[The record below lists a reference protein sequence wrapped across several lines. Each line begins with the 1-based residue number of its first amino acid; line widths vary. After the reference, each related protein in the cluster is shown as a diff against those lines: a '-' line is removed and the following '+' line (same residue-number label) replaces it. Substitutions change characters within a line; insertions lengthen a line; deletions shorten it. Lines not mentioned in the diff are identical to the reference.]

1 MKLVVAE
8 KPSVGRTIAAV
19 LGVSEKK
26 NGYIEG
32 GDYIVTWCRGHL
44 VEPAMPENY
53 DEKYK
58 FRKIEDL
65 PIIPEKW
72 KLAVLKDSADQYKI
86 VKGLMLD
93 SRVTEIVSATD
104 AGREGECIFRYVYY
118 LTGCKKPV
126 LRLWTSS
133 LEESAIRQG
142 FAGLKPMSAYD
153 NLFAAGFARAKADWL
168 IGMNGSRLFSCL
180 YRSNLSVGRVQTPT
194 LAMIVQRD
202 ADIQNFVKKP
212 YYVVELDCGF
222 KASSD
227 RFDEKP
233 PAEML
238 QERCNGQN
246 ATVTALKR
254 ERKTENPPKL
264 YDLTSLQRDANRM
277 FGYTAK
283 ETLDYA
289 QSLYEAQLIT
299 YPRTD
304 SNYITTDMEQTVTAL
319 VGKVSEHIPAAS
331 GIAVPNPNVKRL
343 INDKKVSDHHA
354 ILPTDKISVKDL
366 AALPIGE
373 KNILSLVSARLIAA
387 VAEPHLFEAVS
398 AEITCADTVFKATG
412 RTVLQPGWK
421 AADRQMRDRLKTDK
435 TEKPEQDENAA
446 ALPPISEGQ
455 TFENVPAVVA
465 ERFPHPPKP
474 FTDDTLLAAMERAG
488 NDSYED
494 DGTEK
499 KGLGTPAT
507 RAAIIEGLL
516 KREYI
521 KRTGKQIF
529 PTEKGKQLI
538 QIVPESLKSPKTTAE
553 WETVLQHIEHGN
565 SDVSAEQFTQQ
576 ITEQTRTLIQDYSSS
591 APAESKPESNPFYQK
606 ADDSIGK
613 CPKCGKPVREY
624 PKSFSCTSGKD
635 GCGFVIW
642 KTMSGKAITAAQAK
656 KLLEKGKTDLIKGF
670 TSKAGKAFSAYVILK
685 PDFTTG
691 FEFPTRK

>member
-1 MKLVVAE
+1 MRLIIAE

-32 GDYIVTWCRGHL
+32 SDSIVTWCRGHL
-44 VEPAMPENY
+44 AEPAKPEHY

-65 PIIPEKW
+65 PIIPERW
-72 KLAVLKDSADQYKI
+72 KLAVLKDSAEQFK
-86 VKGLMLD
+86 VVRSLMLD
-93 SRVTEIVSATD
+93 PRVTEIVSATD

-133 LEESAIRQG
+133 LEESAIRSG
-142 FAGLKPMSAYD
+142 FANLKPMTAYD
-153 NLFAAGFARAKADWL
+153 ALFAAGFARAKADWL
-168 IGMNGSRLFSCL
+168 IGINASRLFSGL
-180 YRSNLSVGRVQTPT
+180 YHSNLSVGRVQTPT

-212 YYVVELDCGF
+212 YYAVELDCGF

-233 PAEML
+233 PAEAL
-238 QERCNGQN
+238 QERCDGQT

-254 ERKTENPPKL
+254 GKKTENPPEL
-264 YDLTSLQRDANRM
+264 YDITTLQRDANRM
-277 FGYTAK
+277 FGYTAQQ
-283 ETLDYA
+283 TLDYA
-289 QSLYEAQLIT
+289 QSIYEAQLIT

-304 SNYITTDMEQTVTAL
+304 SRYITADMENTVTAL
-319 VGKVSEHIPAAS
+319 VGTVLQHIPTAS
-331 GIAVPNPNVKRL
+331 GIVLPQPDIRRL
-343 INDKKVSDHHA
+343 INDEMVSDHPA
-354 ILPTDKISVKDL
+354 ILPTEKIASKNMS
-366 AALPIGE
+366 ALPIGE
-373 KNILSLVSARLIAA
+373 RNILFLIASRLIAA
-387 VAEPHLFEAVS
+387 VDAPHLYEAVS
-398 AEITCADTVFKATG
+398 AELTCAGALFHAAG
-412 RTVLQPGWK
+412 RTVLQDGWK
-421 AADRQMRDRLKTDK
+421 AADRLLRDRMKTDQ
-435 TEKPEQDENAA
+435 TDEPETDESEHTD
-446 ALPPISEGQ
+446 LSKLREGQ
-455 TFENVPAVVA
+455 TFANVPAAVA
-465 ERFPHPPKP
+465 ERTPKPPRP

-507 RAAIIEGLL
+507 RAAVIEGLM

-521 KRTGKQIF
+521 RRTGKQIF

-538 QIVPESLKSPKTTAE
+538 AIVPESLKSPKTTAD
-553 WETVLQHIEHGN
+553 WETVLQHIEHGDF
-565 SDVSAEQFTQQ
+565 SVTAAQFTEQ
-576 ITEQTRTLIQDYSSS
+576 IAQQTRSLIRDYSSV
-591 APAESKPESNPFYQK
+591 PAESKPESNPFYQK
-606 ADDSIGK
+606 ADDSIGT

-642 KTMSGKAITAAQAK
+642 KNMSGKSLPAAQAK
-656 KLLEKGKTDLIKGF
+656 KLLEKGRTDLMKGF
-670 TSKAGKAFSAYVILK
+670 TSKAGKPFSAYVILK
-685 PDFTTG
+685 ADYTTG
-691 FEFPTRK
+691 FEFQNRK

>member
-19 LGVSEKK
+19 LGVSDKK
-26 NGYIEG
+26 TGYIEG
-32 GDYIVTWCRGHL
+32 KDYIVTWCRGHL
-44 VEPAMPENY
+44 VEPAAPDNY

-58 FRKIEDL
+58 FRRIEDL
-65 PIIPEKW
+65 PIIPERW
-72 KLAVLKDSADQYKI
+72 KLAILKDSADQYKI

-153 NLFAAGFARAKADWL
+153 NLFAAGYARAKADWL
-168 IGMNGSRLFSCL
+168 IGMNGSRLFSGL
-180 YRSNLSVGRVQTPT
+180 YHSNLSVGRVQTPT

-227 RFDEKP
+227 RFEEKP

-238 QERCNGQN
+238 QERCNGQT

-254 ERKTENPPKL
+254 EKKTESPPKL
-264 YDLTSLQRDANRM
+264 YDLTTLQRDANRM

-304 SNYITTDMEQTVTAL
+304 SNYITTDMEQPVMARI
-319 VGKVSEHIPAAS
+319 GKVLTYIPAAS
-331 GIAVPNPNVKRL
+331 GISVPNPNVKRL

-354 ILPTDKISVKDL
+354 LLPTDKIAEKNL
-366 AALPIGE
+366 TELPLGE
-373 KNILSLVSARLIAA
+373 KNILFLVSARLIAA
-387 VAEPHLFEAVS
+387 VSEPHLYEAVS
-398 AEITCADTVFKATG
+398 AEITCADTLFRATG
-412 RTVLQPGWK
+412 RTVLQAGWK
-421 AADRQMRDRLKTDK
+421 AADKQMRDRLKTDK
-435 TEKPEQDENAA
+435 TDKPEPDETAA
-446 ALPPISEGQ
+446 VLPQISEGQ
-455 TFENVPAVVA
+455 TFPNVPAAAA

-507 RAAIIEGLL
+507 RAAIIEGLQ

-521 KRTGKQIF
+521 TRKGKQIF

-538 QIVPESLKSPKTTAE
+538 AIVPESLKSSKTTAE
-553 WETVLQHIEHGN
+553 WETVLQHIERGN
-565 SDVSAEQFTQQ
+565 SQVSAAQFTEQ
-576 ITEQTRTLIQDYSSS
+576 IAEQTRSLVRDYSSS
-591 APAESKPESNPFYQK
+591 APTATDPDNNPFRK
-606 ADDSIGK
+606 ADDGIGK
-613 CPKCGKPVREY
+613 CPKCGKPVKEY
-624 PKSFSCTSGKD
+624 PKSFSCSSGKD

-642 KTMSGKAITAAQAK
+642 KTMSGKAITQAQAK

-670 TSKAGKAFSAYVILK
+670 TSKAGKEFAAYVILK